1 MQGNHLE
8 ADTGALT
15 FKIVGCFYGDK
26 TFPGLNNLLAQAE
39 RHPMAYNR
47 MKKEYEQITIAFI
60 RKDLK
65 GYRFNTKVTIDYDFV
80 EPNKGQKRDFDNI
93 AAASRKIINDALV
106 KSQTIKDDSPKY
118 LLYGS
123 NSFHY
128 TDGEPYIEVR
138 ITPVLD

>member
-1 MQGNHLE
+1 
-8 ADTGALT
+8 
-15 FKIVGCFYGDK
+15 
-26 TFPGLNNLLAQAE
+26 
-39 RHPMAYNR
+39 MAYNR

-80 EPNKGQKRDFDNI
+80 EPNKGQKRDYDNI